1 MSLVSRL
8 IQEDIKNNPILE
20 EAYRKQEDALGL
32 SIRVVRLREDLNL
45 SQEELANKLNTSVS
59 TILKIENGNIDLNDD

>member
-8 IQEDIKNNPILE
+8 IQEDIKNNPSLE
-20 EAYRKQEDALGL
+20 EAYRKQEDALEL
-32 SIRVVRLREDLNL
+32 SIRMARLREDLNL